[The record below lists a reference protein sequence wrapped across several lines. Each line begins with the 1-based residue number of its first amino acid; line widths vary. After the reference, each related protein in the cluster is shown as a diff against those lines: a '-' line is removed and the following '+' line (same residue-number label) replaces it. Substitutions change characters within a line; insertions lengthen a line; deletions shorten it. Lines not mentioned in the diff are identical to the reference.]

1 MAYNFIRQGLLAG
14 VVLSLYAVGPVQ
26 AATITGDIPVG
37 WSSQGT
43 AGSGTADGDVS
54 AAPTAG
60 GGYTYVSS
68 VNGVDG
74 AGALPGVGGSGSP
87 INGSTLT
94 TSLFSVA
101 AGDVLDFF
109 FNYVTSDGA
118 GFADYAWARVLDA
131 SDTQTALLFT
141 ARTTP
146 GGSSVPGF
154 AMPNPEATL
163 TPASVNI
170 IDNATNWSALGSD
183 SGTCFSTGCG
193 STGWVKSVFSFATAG
208 NFKLQFGVTNWNDG
222 SYQSGLAIAG
232 ANIGGVSIDPGDPT
246 PSPVPL
252 PAAGW
257 MLLASLGGMAA
268 LRRVKAA

>member
-1 MAYNFIRQGLLAG
+1 MARSLFKQRMLAG
-14 VVLSLYAVGPVQ
+14 VVISLYAFGPVQ

-54 AAPTAG
+54 AAPTAS
-60 GGYTYVSS
+60 GGYNFVST
-68 VNGVDG
+68 VNGLDG
-74 AGALPGVGGSGSP
+74 VGALPGVGGSGTP

-94 TSLFSVA
+94 TSLFTAA

-109 FNYVTSDGA
+109 FNYVTSDGS
-118 GFADYAWARVLDA
+118 GFADYAWARVLDS

-154 AMPNPEATL
+154 AMPTPEATL
-163 TPASVNI
+163 TPAAVNI
-170 IDNATNWSALGSD
+170 TDNATNWSALGSD
-183 SGTCFSTGCG
+183 SGRCFNVGCG
-193 STGWVKSVFSFATAG
+193 STGWVKSVFSIATAG
-208 NFKLQFGVTNWNDG
+208 SYKLQFGVTNWDDEA
-222 SYQSGLAIAG
+222 YQSGLAIAG
-232 ANIGGVSIDPGDPT
+232 VNIGGVSIDPVDPT